1 MSEQGSQGVIG
12 VLDVLDVLPAF
23 PLRRDAQL
31 AHTEDQGR
39 AVQTKPDGSAF
50 RAANNPFGLAN
61 P

>member
-1 MSEQGSQGVIG
+1 MKVAIWVVTFGNDDLLV
-12 VLDVLDVLPAF
+12 PAD
-23 PLRRDAQL
+23 RRGTRDAQL